1 MKRLA
6 ILVSFVCA
14 SVGAYANLIL
24 NGGFEQYVHPLNS
37 YTLVNAG
44 NIATYIPNWHY
55 VGPSTHNIA
64 LLGANYL
71 GQPTQE
77 VDVSGGSDIVPS
89 GLYQSVA
96 TTAGQT
102 YSLTFQ
108 VFTGEA
114 YGHSGGVNL
123 SVFDGTPTNLNDGT
137 LTGVGATLVSA
148 TNLKGNNALGAAGL
162 KTYTYTFVAS
172 SSSTTINFMMT
183 TSGQRVS
190 QIDNV
195 VLESVPEPVTMAL
208 MAGSALVGY
217 GRLRKRKLAS
227 PSLA

>member
-1 MKRLA
+1 MKKLA
-6 ILVSFVCA
+6 ILASLVFS

-24 NGGFEQYVHPLNS
+24 NGDFEQYLHPLNS

-55 VGPSTHNIA
+55 VGPSSHNIA
-64 LLGANYL
+64 LLGATYL

-96 TTAGQT
+96 TTAGQA

-123 SVFDGTPTNLNDGT
+123 SVYEGSPTNPNDGT
-137 LTGVGATLVSA
+137 LTGVGASLVSA

-162 KTYTYTFVAS
+162 KTYTYTFVATTS
-172 SSSTTINFMMT
+172 MTTINFMMT

-195 VLESVPEPVTMAL
+195 VLESVPEPISMAL
-208 MAGSALVGY
+208 MAGSALLGY
-217 GRLRKRKLAS
+217 GRLKRRKLMAVTV
-227 PSLA
+227 A